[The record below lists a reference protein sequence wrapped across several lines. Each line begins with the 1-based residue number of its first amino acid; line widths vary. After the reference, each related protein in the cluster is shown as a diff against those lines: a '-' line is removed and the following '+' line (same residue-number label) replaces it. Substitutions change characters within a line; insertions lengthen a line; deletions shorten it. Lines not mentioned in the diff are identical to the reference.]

1 MLRVSKALN
10 PELEHVQGDMRTLR
24 LGREFDAVFAH
35 DAVTYLTTEDDVRKA
50 IETAYVHCRPGGAVI
65 FCPDF
70 VRENYRPETDNG
82 GHDGAGGKAMRYLEW
97 NWDPDPSDTTYEVL
111 MVYAMREADGHISIE
126 HDRHVEGLFGREDW
140 LQWMA
145 EAGFTPKAVPFVHS
159 DLDYDAVVFAGSK
172 QE

>member
-1 MLRVSKALN
+1 
-10 PELEHVQGDMRTLR
+10 
-24 LGREFDAVFAH
+24 
-35 DAVTYLTTEDDVRKA
+35 
-50 IETAYVHCRPGGAVI
+50 
-65 FCPDF
+65 
-70 VRENYRPETDNG
+70 
-82 GHDGAGGKAMRYLEW
+82 
-97 NWDPDPSDTTYEVL
+97 